1 MLTDQCIT
9 YVYALFYF
17 LKKKCGIR
25 LWHVKGLTKTDI
37 FSKVFT

>member
-17 LKKKCGIR
+17 KKK
-25 LWHVKGLTKTDI
+25 
-37 FSKVFT
+37 KVWNKIVAC